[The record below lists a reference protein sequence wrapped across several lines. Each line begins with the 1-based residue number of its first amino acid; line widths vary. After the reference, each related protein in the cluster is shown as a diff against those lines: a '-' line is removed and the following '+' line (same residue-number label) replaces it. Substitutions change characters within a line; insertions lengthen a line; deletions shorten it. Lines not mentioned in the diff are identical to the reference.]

1 MSGSDLNVLVVEPY
15 YGGSHKQFLDGLTQ
29 HLPFRFRP
37 MTLPARKWKWRMR
50 LAAPHFARL
59 LHRADERF
67 DLVLCSTF
75 LDVAAFRGLAPSWVN
90 DVPVLTYFHENQ
102 FAYPV
107 QSEVERDFHFALTN
121 VTTALASDS
130 VAFNS
135 RYNLESFLEG
145 AKGLMLHAGDMR
157 MEDPARAIRGK
168 SLIIPPGVD
177 FSEIDAAPAPLPSA
191 VPVVLWNHRWEHD
204 KAPEEFFNALFELDA
219 EGLDF
224 GLVILGEAFERYP
237 EVFDEAQQR
246 LAGKL
251 LHFGYAGDRRD
262 YARWLRRGSIA
273 VSTAR
278 HEFFGLAVMEAVR
291 AGCRPLLPRRLAYP
305 ELFPDVCLYEEGSFK
320 SSLKSAITE
329 GGRLATHE
337 AKKITDPFDW
347 ARLAPVYKEWFI
359 AAIEKKLIP
368 HAI

>member
-1 MSGSDLNVLVVEPY
+1 MPERDLNVLVLEPY
-15 YGGSHKQFLDGLTQ
+15 YGGSHKQFLDGLAR

-59 LHRADERF
+59 LERSGERF

-107 QSEVERDFHFALTN
+107 QKEVQRDFHFALTN

-135 RYNLESFLEG
+135 RYNLDSFLEG
-145 AKGLMLHAGDMR
+145 AAGLLRHAGDMQ
-157 MEDPARAIRGK
+157 MEDPSEAIRQK
-168 SLIIPPGVD
+168 ARVLPPGME
-177 FSEIDAAPAPLPSA
+177 FREIDAAVSPLPSA
-191 VPVVLWNHRWEHD
+191 VPVVLWNHRWEYD
-204 KAPEEFFNALFELDA
+204 KGPEVFFNALFELSA

-224 GLVILGEAFERYP
+224 GLIVLGEEFERSP
-237 EVFDEAQQR
+237 HVFGEARQR
-246 LAGKL
+246 LSEKM
-251 LHFGYAGDRRD
+251 LHMGFTQDRRE
-262 YARWLRRGSIA
+262 YARWLRRGSVA
-273 VSTAR
+273 VSTAL
-278 HEFFGLAVMEAVR
+278 HEFFGLAVIEAVR
-291 AGCRPLLPRRLAYP
+291 AGCRPLLPRRLSYP
-305 ELFPDVCLYEEGSFK
+305 ELFPDVYLYDEGGLKEGLKEVFK
-320 SSLKSAITE
+320 A

-337 AKKITDPFDW
+337 AKRLTDPYEWSRIAPAYRDW
-347 ARLAPVYKEWFI
+347 FMSSLK
-359 AAIEKKLIP
+359 
-368 HAI
+368 